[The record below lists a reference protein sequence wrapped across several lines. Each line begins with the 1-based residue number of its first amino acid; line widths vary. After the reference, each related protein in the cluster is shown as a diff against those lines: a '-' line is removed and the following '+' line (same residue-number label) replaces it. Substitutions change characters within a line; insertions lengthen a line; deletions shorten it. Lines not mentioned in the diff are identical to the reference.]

1 MKVTLYRIYLDS
13 TKLGKGP
20 RPRAMKK
27 LLISCLTNVMKNVV
41 FSYVDEN
48 DGKAYELTLIPIRD

>member
-13 TKLGKGP
+13 IKLGEGP